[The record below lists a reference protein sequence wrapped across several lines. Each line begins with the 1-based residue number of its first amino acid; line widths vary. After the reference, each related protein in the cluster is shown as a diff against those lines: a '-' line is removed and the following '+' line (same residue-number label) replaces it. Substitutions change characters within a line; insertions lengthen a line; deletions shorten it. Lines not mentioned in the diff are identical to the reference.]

1 MYKNNKILAIVP
13 ARGGSKGLKNKNLKK
28 INNQSLIELTANLL
42 NKVKIIDYKVISS
55 DKKKINLVANKFKLN
70 YLFDR
75 PKFLSGD
82 RISDINVLNFTLK
95 KVEKI
100 LNQKF
105 DIILLIQVTCPLR
118 KKIHI
123 EKAIKLLIK
132 KKYDA
137 VWSVNK
143 IDKKYH
149 PFKQLLIKNNKLKF
163 FDKNMGKKI
172 IARQQLNNT
181 FIRNGAVY
189 AFTRSSILKNDALPN
204 NSGYIETEELISID
218 NLVDLKKVEKLKRSF

>member
-1 MYKNNKILAIVP
+1 MYKNKKILAIIP
-13 ARGGSKGLKNKNLKK
+13 ARGGSKGIKNKNLKK
-28 INNQSLIELTANLL
+28 IKNKSLIELTANLI
-42 NKVKIIDYKVISS
+42 NKIKIIDYKIISS
-55 DKKKINLVANKFKLN
+55 DNKRINQEAKKYNLN

-75 PKFLSGD
+75 PKILSGD
-82 RISDINVLNFTLK
+82 RVSDIQVLNFTLR

-149 PFKQLLIKNNKLKF
+149 PFKQLIIKNNKLNF
-163 FDKNMGKKI
+163 FDKNKGKKI

-189 AFTRSSILKNDALPN
+189 AFTRSSILKNDALPD
-204 NSGYIETEELISID
+204 NSGFIETEELISID
-218 NLVDLKKVEKLKRSF
+218 NLVDLKKVEKLI

>member
-1 MYKNNKILAIVP
+1 MYKNKKILAIIP

-28 INNQSLIELTANLL
+28 IKDKSLIEITANLL
-42 NKVKIIDYKVISS
+42 NKIKIIDYKIISS
-55 DKKKINLVANKFKLN
+55 DKKKINLEAKKFKLN

-75 PKFLSGD
+75 PKILSGD
-82 RISDINVLNFTLK
+82 QVSDMQVLNFTLK

-118 KKIHI
+118 KKLHI

-132 KKYDA
+132 EKYDA
-137 VWSVNK
+137 VWSINQV
-143 IDKKYH
+143 DKKYH
-149 PFKQLLIKNNKLKF
+149 PFKQLLIKNKKLKF
-163 FDKNMGKKI
+163 FDKIRGKKI

-204 NSGYIETEELISID
+204 NSGFIETEELISID
-218 NLVDLKKVEKLKRSF
+218 NLVDLKKVEKLI